1 MENSDIVVGLD
12 IGTTKICAIVGL
24 RKEHG
29 KIEVLGMGKAESAGV
44 SRGVVTNIEK
54 TIKGIK
60 AAIEDA
66 SIKANCDISEVV
78 VGIAGQHIK
87 SLQHRGIIVRNST
100 EDEINR
106 ADVDRLIEDMY
117 RLAMPPG
124 EKIIHVLPQEFT
136 VDNEQGILDP
146 IGMSGIRLEANFHV
160 ITGQITAANNIIK
173 CIERSNLMTTDMVLE
188 PLASADAVLSDEEK
202 EAGVVL
208 VDIGGGTTDIAIFYE
223 GIIRH
228 TAVIPFGGNSITED
242 IREGCAVMKNTA
254 EALKVKFGSAL
265 ADENKDEEVISI
277 QGLKGREPKEV
288 SVKNLAYIIQ
298 ARMEEILEQV
308 KYEIQASGFEKKIR
322 AGAGIVV
329 TGGGAQLKH
338 VTQLVEYITGID
350 ARIGYPNEHLA
361 KTNFEDIKSP
371 MYSTGIGLVI
381 KGLQYLEMQR
391 EKEKRAAKGQPIIDV
406 KEAKESKV
414 EREKTQGHSFLQG
427 FLKKSESFFLR
438 DVENIDDDK
447 NFTK

>member
-12 IGTTKICAIVGL
+12 IGTTKICAIVGM
-24 RKEHG
+24 RTEHG

-60 AAIEDA
+60 SAIEEA
-66 SIKANCDISEVV
+66 ALKSNCDISEVV

-106 ADVDRLIEDMY
+106 NDVDRLIEDMY

-136 VDNEQGILDP
+136 VDNEQGILEP

-173 CIERSNLMTTDMVLE
+173 CIERANLFATDMVLE

-208 VDIGGGTTDIAIFYE
+208 VDIGGGTSDIAIFYE

-338 VTQLVEYITGID
+338 ITQLVEYITGID

-361 KTNFEDIKSP
+361 KTNFDDIKSP

-381 KGLQYLEMQR
+381 KGLQYIEMQR
-391 EKEKRAAKGQPIIDV
+391 EKAIRNSKGITAIDT
-406 KEAKESKV
+406 KDKPTPKT
-414 EREKTQGHSFLQG
+414 EREQKQGRSFLEG
-427 FLKKSESFFLR
+427 IIKKSEQFFLK
-438 DVENIDDDK
+438 DIENIDDK
-447 NFTK
+447 GFTK

>member
-1 MENSDIVVGLD
+1 METNEIVVGLD
-12 IGTTKICAIVGL
+12 IGTTKICAIVG
-24 RKEHG
+24 RRTEHG
-29 KIEVLGMGKAESAGV
+29 KIEVLGMGKAESSGV
-44 SRGVVTNIEK
+44 TRGVVTNIEK
-54 TIKGIK
+54 TIIGIR
-60 AAIEDA
+60 AAVEEA
-66 SIKANCDISEVV
+66 SAKSNVDINEVI

-100 EDEINR
+100 EDEISR
-106 ADVDRLIEDMY
+106 KDVDRLIEDMY
-117 RLAMPPG
+117 RLMMPPG
-124 EKIIHVLPQEFT
+124 EQIIHVLPQEFT

-146 IGMSGIRLEANFHV
+146 IGMSGVRLEANFHV
-160 ITGQITAANNIIK
+160 ISGQITAANNIYK
-173 CIERSNLMTTDMVLE
+173 CITKADLQTVDLVLE
-188 PLASADAVLSDEEK
+188 PLASSEAVLSEEEK

-228 TAVIPFGGNSITED
+228 TAVIPFGGNSVTED

-254 EALKVKFGSAL
+254 EALKIRFGSAL
-265 ADENKDEEVISI
+265 ADENKEEEIISI

-338 VTQLVEYITGID
+338 ITQLVEYVTGID

-361 KTNFEDIKSP
+361 KTNEEEIKSP
-371 MYSTGIGLVI
+371 MYSTSIGLVI
-381 KGLQYLEMQR
+381 KGLQDVEIKRAKGERTAAPEKETRMEREQSQR
-391 EKEKRAAKGQPIIDV
+391 EGFFSRLIKKGHD
-406 KEAKESKV
+406 
-414 EREKTQGHSFLQG
+414 FLTEG
-427 FLKKSESFFLR
+427 IE
-438 DVENIDDDK
+438 DEDDK
-447 NFTK
+447 KFIK

>member
-24 RKEHG
+24 RTEHG
-29 KIEVLGMGKAESAGV
+29 KIQVLGMGKAESAGV

-60 AAIEDA
+60 LAIEEA
-66 SIKANCDISEVV
+66 AAKSNCDISEVV

-100 EDEINR
+100 EDEISR

-136 VDNEQGILDP
+136 VDNEQGILEP

-173 CIERSNLMTTDMVLE
+173 CIDRANLFATDMVLE

-208 VDIGGGTTDIAIFYE
+208 VDIGGGTSDIAIFYE

-338 VTQLVEYITGID
+338 ITQLVEYITGID

-361 KTNFEDIKSP
+361 KSNYDDIKSP

-381 KGLQYLEMQR
+381 KGLQYLEMQK
-391 EKEKRAAKGQPIIDV
+391 EKEQRKGTKV
-406 KEAKESKV
+406 VVEKETKV
-414 EREKTQGHSFLQG
+414 EREKNQGKSFMKSILTKG
-427 FLKKSESFFLR
+427 EKFFLKDIE
-438 DVENIDDDK
+438 DIDDK
-447 NFTK
+447 GFTK

>member
-1 MENSDIVVGLD
+1 
-12 IGTTKICAIVGL
+12 
-24 RKEHG
+24 
-29 KIEVLGMGKAESAGV
+29 MGKAESAGV

-60 AAIEDA
+60 LAIEEA
-66 SIKANCDISEVV
+66 SAKSNCDISEVV

-100 EDEINR
+100 EDEISR

-136 VDNEQGILDP
+136 VDNEQGILEP

-160 ITGQITAANNIIK
+160 ITGQITAANNIVK
-173 CIERSNLMTTDMVLE
+173 CIDRAGLLATDMVLE
-188 PLASADAVLSDEEK
+188 PLASADAVMSDEEK

-208 VDIGGGTTDIAIFYE
+208 VDIGGGTSDIAIFYE

-308 KYEIQASGFEKKIR
+308 KYEIQASGFEKKIDR
-322 AGAGIVV
+322 
-329 TGGGAQLKH
+329 KS
-338 VTQLVEYITGID
+338 VE
-350 ARIGYPNEHLA
+350 
-361 KTNFEDIKSP
+361 
-371 MYSTGIGLVI
+371 
-381 KGLQYLEMQR
+381 
-391 EKEKRAAKGQPIIDV
+391 
-406 KEAKESKV
+406 
-414 EREKTQGHSFLQG
+414 
-427 FLKKSESFFLR
+427 
-438 DVENIDDDK
+438 
-447 NFTK
+447 

>member
-24 RKEHG
+24 RTEHG
-29 KIEVLGMGKAESAGV
+29 KIQVLGMGKAESAGV

-60 AAIEDA
+60 LAIEEA
-66 SIKANCDISEVV
+66 SAKSNCDISEVV

-100 EDEINR
+100 EDEISR

-136 VDNEQGILDP
+136 VDNEQGILEP

-160 ITGQITAANNIIK
+160 ITGQITAANNILK
-173 CIERSNLMTTDMVLE
+173 CIDRASLSATDMVLE

-338 VTQLVEYITGID
+338 ITQLVEYITGID

-361 KTNFEDIKSP
+361 KSNFDDIKSP

-391 EKEKRAAKGQPIIDV
+391 EKEQNRGV
-406 KEAKESKV
+406 KPAVEKETKV
-414 EREKTQGHSFLQG
+414 EREKSQGSSFLKG
-427 FLKKSESFFLR
+427 ILNKGEKFFLKDIE
-438 DVENIDDDK
+438 DIDDK
-447 NFTK
+447 GFTK

>member
-1 MENSDIVVGLD
+1 MDNSDIVVGLD
-12 IGTTKICAIVGL
+12 IGTTKICAIVGM
-24 RKEHG
+24 RTEHG
-29 KIEVLGMGKAESAGV
+29 KIQVLGMGKAESAGV

-60 AAIEDA
+60 LAIEEA
-66 SIKANCDISEVV
+66 AAKSNCDISEVV

-100 EDEINR
+100 EDEISR
-106 ADVDRLIEDMY
+106 GDVDRLIEDMY

-136 VDNEQGILDP
+136 VDNEQGILEP

-173 CIERSNLMTTDMVLE
+173 CIDRAGLFATDMVLE

-208 VDIGGGTTDIAIFYE
+208 VDIGGGTSDIAIFYE

-265 ADENKDEEVISI
+265 ADENKEEEVISI

-361 KTNFEDIKSP
+361 KSNYDDIKSP

-381 KGLQYLEMQR
+381 KGLQYVEMQR
-391 EKEKRAAKGQPIIDV
+391 EKEQRKGTKV
-406 KEAKESKV
+406 VVEKETKV
-414 EREKTQGHSFLQG
+414 EREKNQGHSFLEG
-427 FLKKSESFFLR
+427 ILKKSEKFFLK
-438 DVENIDDDK
+438 DIEDIDDK
-447 NFTK
+447 GFTK

>member
-12 IGTTKICAIVGL
+12 IGTTKICAIVGM
-24 RKEHG
+24 RTEHG
-29 KIEVLGMGKAESAGV
+29 KIQVLGMGKAESAGV

-66 SIKANCDISEVV
+66 AAKSNCDISEVV

-100 EDEINR
+100 EDEISR

-136 VDNEQGILDP
+136 VDNEQGILEP

-173 CIERSNLMTTDMVLE
+173 CIDRAGLFATDMVLE

-208 VDIGGGTTDIAIFYE
+208 VDIGGGTSDIAIFYE

-361 KTNFEDIKSP
+361 KSNFDDIKSP

-381 KGLQYLEMQR
+381 KGLQYLEMQK
-391 EKEKRAAKGQPIIDV
+391 EKEQRRGTKTVEV
-406 KEAKESKV
+406 KETKV
-414 EREKTQGHSFLQG
+414 EREKNQGTSFLKG
-427 FLKKSESFFLR
+427 IITKGEKFFLKDIE
-438 DVENIDDDK
+438 DIDDK
-447 NFTK
+447 GFTK

>member
-24 RKEHG
+24 RTEHG
-29 KIEVLGMGKAESAGV
+29 KIQVLGMGKAESAGV

-60 AAIEDA
+60 LAIEEA
-66 SIKANCDISEVV
+66 SAKSNCDISEVV

-100 EDEINR
+100 EDEISR

-136 VDNEQGILDP
+136 VDNEQGILEP

-160 ITGQITAANNIIK
+160 ITGQITAANNIVK
-173 CIERSNLMTTDMVLE
+173 CIDRAGLLATDMVLE

-208 VDIGGGTTDIAIFYE
+208 VDIGGGTSDIAIFYE

-338 VTQLVEYITGID
+338 MTQLVEYITGID

-361 KTNFEDIKSP
+361 KTNFDDIKSP

-391 EKEKRAAKGQPIIDV
+391 EKNQRRGQKTLVEK
-406 KEAKESKV
+406 ETKV
-414 EREKTQGHSFLQG
+414 EREKSQGSSFLKG
-427 FLKKSESFFLR
+427 ILNKGEKFFLKDIE
-438 DVENIDDDK
+438 DIDDK
-447 NFTK
+447 GFTK

>member
-24 RKEHG
+24 RTEHG
-29 KIEVLGMGKAESAGV
+29 KIQVLGMGKAESAGV

-60 AAIEDA
+60 LAIEEA
-66 SIKANCDISEVV
+66 SAKSNCDISEVV

-100 EDEINR
+100 EDEISR

-136 VDNEQGILDP
+136 VDNEQGILEP

-160 ITGQITAANNIIK
+160 ITGQITAANNIVK
-173 CIERSNLMTTDMVLE
+173 CIDRAGLLATDMVLE

-208 VDIGGGTTDIAIFYE
+208 VDIGGGTSDIAIFYE

-338 VTQLVEYITGID
+338 MTQLVEYITGID

-361 KTNFEDIKSP
+361 KTNFDDIKSP

-391 EKEKRAAKGQPIIDV
+391 EKNQRRGQKTVVEK
-406 KEAKESKV
+406 ETKV
-414 EREKTQGHSFLQG
+414 EREKSQGSSFLKG
-427 FLKKSESFFLR
+427 ILNKGEKFFLKDIE
-438 DVENIDDDK
+438 DIDDK
-447 NFTK
+447 GFTK

>member
-1 MENSDIVVGLD
+1 MENSDIIVGLD
-12 IGTTKICAIVGL
+12 IGTTKICAIVGM
-24 RKEHG
+24 RTEHG
-29 KIEVLGMGKAESAGV
+29 KIQVLGMGKAESAGV

-66 SIKANCDISEVV
+66 AAKSNCDISEVV

-100 EDEINR
+100 DDEISR

-136 VDNEQGILDP
+136 VDNEQGILEP

-173 CIERSNLMTTDMVLE
+173 CIERAELHATDMVLE

-208 VDIGGGTTDIAIFYE
+208 VDIGGGTSDIAIFYE

-242 IREGCAVMKNTA
+242 IREGCSVMKNTA

-308 KYEIQASGFEKKIR
+308 KYEIQASGFEKKIK

-361 KTNFEDIKSP
+361 KSNFDDIKSP

-391 EKEKRAAKGQPIIDV
+391 EKEQRKGKPNIAVDI
-406 KEAKESKV
+406 KETKV
-414 EREKTQGHSFLQG
+414 EREKTQGSSFLKG
-427 FLKKSESFFLR
+427 IFKAGENFFLK
-438 DVENIDDDK
+438 DIQDIDDK
-447 NFTK
+447 GFTK

>member
-12 IGTTKICAIVGL
+12 IGTTKICAIVGM
-24 RKEHG
+24 RTEHG

-60 AAIEDA
+60 SAIEEA
-66 SIKANCDISEVV
+66 ALKSNCDISEVV

-106 ADVDRLIEDMY
+106 NDVDRLIEDMY

-136 VDNEQGILDP
+136 VDNEQGILEP

-173 CIERSNLMTTDMVLE
+173 CIERANLFATDMVLE

-208 VDIGGGTTDIAIFYE
+208 VDIGGGTSDIAIFYE

-338 VTQLVEYITGID
+338 ITQLVEYITGID

-361 KTNFEDIKSP
+361 KTNFDDIKSP

-381 KGLQYLEMQR
+381 KGLQYIEMQR
-391 EKEKRAAKGQPIIDV
+391 EKAIRILKALRLSALKTNQLLKQNVSKSKGD
-406 KEAKESKV
+406 
-414 EREKTQGHSFLQG
+414 HS
-427 FLKKSESFFLR
+427 
-438 DVENIDDDK
+438 
-447 NFTK
+447 

>member
-1 MENSDIVVGLD
+1 MENADIVVGLD
-12 IGTTKICAIVGL
+12 IGTTKICAIVGM
-24 RKEHG
+24 RTEHG

-54 TIKGIK
+54 TINGIK
-60 AAIEDA
+60 AAIEEA
-66 SIKANCDISEVV
+66 SAKSNCDISEVV

-100 EDEINR
+100 DDEISR

-136 VDNEQGILDP
+136 VDNEQGVLDP

-173 CIERSNLMTTDMVLE
+173 CVERSGLQATDMVLE
-188 PLASADAVLSDEEK
+188 PLASADAVLSEEEK

-208 VDIGGGTTDIAIFYE
+208 IDIGGGTTDIAIFYE

-242 IREGCAVMKNTA
+242 IREGCSVMKNTA
-254 EALKVKFGSAL
+254 EALKIRFGSAL
-265 ADENKDEEVISI
+265 ADENKEEEIISI

-288 SVKNLAYIIQ
+288 SVKNLAHVIQ

-308 KYEIQASGFEKKIR
+308 KYEIQTSGFEKKIR

-350 ARIGYPNEHLA
+350 ARVGYPNEHLA
-361 KTNFEDIKSP
+361 KTNVDDIKSP

-381 KGLQYLEMQR
+381 KALQYLEMQR
-391 EKEKRAAKGQPIIDV
+391 EKEANRKTKTPQP
-406 KEAKESKV
+406 EKESKV
-414 EREKTQGHSFLQG
+414 EREKNQGHSFLEG
-427 FLKKSESFFLR
+427 IIKKSERFFLK
-438 DVENIDDDK
+438 DIENIDDDK

>member
-24 RKEHG
+24 RTEHG
-29 KIEVLGMGKAESAGV
+29 KIQVLGMGKAESAGV

-60 AAIEDA
+60 LAIEEA
-66 SIKANCDISEVV
+66 AAKSNCDISEVV

-100 EDEINR
+100 EDEISR

-136 VDNEQGILDP
+136 VDNEQGILEP

-160 ITGQITAANNIIK
+160 ITGQITAANNIVK
-173 CIERSNLMTTDMVLE
+173 CIDRAGLSATDMVLE

-208 VDIGGGTTDIAIFYE
+208 VDIGGGTSDIAIFYE

-338 VTQLVEYITGID
+338 ITQLVEYITGID

-361 KTNFEDIKSP
+361 KSNFDDIKSP

-381 KGLQYLEMQR
+381 KGLQYLEMQK
-391 EKEKRAAKGQPIIDV
+391 EKEQRKGHKVSVEPV
-406 KEAKESKV
+406 TTTKV
-414 EREKTQGHSFLQG
+414 EREKSQGTSFLKG
-427 FLKKSESFFLR
+427 ILNKGEKFFLKDIE
-438 DVENIDDDK
+438 DIDDK
-447 NFTK
+447 GFTK

>member
-1 MENSDIVVGLD
+1 MEYSDIVVGLD
-12 IGTTKICAIVGL
+12 IGTTKICAIVGM
-24 RKEHG
+24 RTEHG
-29 KIEVLGMGKAESAGV
+29 KIEVLGMGKAESSGV

-54 TIKGIK
+54 TINGIK
-60 AAIEDA
+60 AAIEEA
-66 SIKANCDISEVV
+66 SAKANCDISEVV

-87 SLQHRGIIVRNST
+87 SLQHRGIIVRSST
-100 EDEINR
+100 DDEINR

-136 VDNEQGILDP
+136 VDNEQGVLDP

-173 CIERSNLMTTDMVLE
+173 CVERANLTATDMVLE

-208 VDIGGGTTDIAIFYE
+208 IDIGGGTTDIAIFYE

-242 IREGCAVMKNTA
+242 IREGCSVMKNTA
-254 EALKVKFGSAL
+254 EALKIKFGSAL
-265 ADENKDEEVISI
+265 ADENKEEEIISI

-288 SVKNLAYIIQ
+288 SVKNLAYVIQ

-350 ARIGYPNEHLA
+350 ARVGYPNEHLS
-361 KTNFEDIKSP
+361 KTNFDDIKSP

-381 KGLQYLEMQR
+381 KALQYLEMQR
-391 EKEKRAAKGQPIIDV
+391 MKAESKVNNTVQP
-406 KEAKESKV
+406 AKETKV
-414 EREKTQGHSFLQG
+414 EREKNQGHSFLQG
-427 FLKKSESFFLR
+427 IIKKSERFFLN
-438 DVENIDDDK
+438 DIADIDDDK

>member
-12 IGTTKICAIVGL
+12 IGTTKICAIVGM
-24 RKEHG
+24 RTGNG
-29 KIEVLGMGKAESAGV
+29 KIEVLGMGKADSAGV

-54 TIKGIK
+54 TIVGIK
-60 AAIEDA
+60 QAIEEA
-66 SIKANCDISEVV
+66 CAKSNCELMEVI

-106 ADVDRLIEDMY
+106 ADVDRLIDDMY

-136 VDNEQGILDP
+136 VDNEQGVLDP
-146 IGMSGIRLEANFHV
+146 IGMSGIRLEANFHI
-160 ITGQITAANNIIK
+160 ITGQITAANNIVK
-173 CIERSNLMTTDMVLE
+173 CVERAGLQATDMVLE

-208 VDIGGGTTDIAIFYE
+208 IDIGGGTTDIAIFYE

-242 IREGCAVMKNTA
+242 IREGCSVMKNTA

-265 ADENKDEEVISI
+265 ANENKDDEIISI

-288 SVKNLAYIIQ
+288 SVKNLAHVIQ

-322 AGAGIVV
+322 AGAGIVI

-361 KTNFEDIKSP
+361 KTNVESIKSP
-371 MYSTGIGLVI
+371 MYATGIGLVI
-381 KGLQYLEMQR
+381 KGLQYVELQR
-391 EKEKRAAKGQPIIDV
+391 EKDARNGKPQADVRETKLDREKKQGFNFLRQLLKKGESFLLDDV
-406 KEAKESKV
+406 K
-414 EREKTQGHSFLQG
+414 
-427 FLKKSESFFLR
+427 
-438 DVENIDDDK
+438 NIEDDK
-447 NFTK
+447 DFIK

>member
-24 RKEHG
+24 RTEHG
-29 KIEVLGMGKAESAGV
+29 KIQVLGMGKAESAGV

-60 AAIEDA
+60 LAIEEA
-66 SIKANCDISEVV
+66 AAKSNCDISEVV

-100 EDEINR
+100 EDEISR

-136 VDNEQGILDP
+136 VDNEQGILEP

-173 CIERSNLMTTDMVLE
+173 CIDRANLFATDMVLE

-208 VDIGGGTTDIAIFYE
+208 VDIGGGTSDIAIFYE

-254 EALKVKFGSAL
+254 EALKIKFGSAL

-338 VTQLVEYITGID
+338 ITQLVEYITGID

-361 KTNFEDIKSP
+361 KSNVDDIKSP

-381 KGLQYLEMQR
+381 KGLQYLEMQK
-391 EKEKRAAKGQPIIDV
+391 EKEQRKGTKLV
-406 KEAKESKV
+406 VEKETKV
-414 EREKTQGHSFLQG
+414 EREKNQGKSFMKSILTKG
-427 FLKKSESFFLR
+427 EKFFLKDIE
-438 DVENIDDDK
+438 DIDDK
-447 NFTK
+447 GFTK